1 MTNSNT
7 ERNSQITSI
16 LSLVFSKLYYS
27 LIKYV
32 ISDVNWIFLVPCLI
46 KKKKRK
52 NEVSSNSGQKIKKQN
67 YFSFQAHS

>member
-46 KKKKRK
+46 LKKRK

-67 YFSFQAHS
+67 YFSFQAYS

>member
-46 KKKKRK
+46 KKKKGKVR
-52 NEVSSNSGQKIKKQN
+52 
-67 YFSFQAHS
+67 